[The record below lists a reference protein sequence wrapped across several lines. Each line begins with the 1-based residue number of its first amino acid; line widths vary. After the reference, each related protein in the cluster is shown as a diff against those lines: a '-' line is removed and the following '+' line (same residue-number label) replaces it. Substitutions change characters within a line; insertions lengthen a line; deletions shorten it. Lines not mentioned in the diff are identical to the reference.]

1 MARTLNRSSLIRLL
15 ACAACLAGVLAPSVA
30 SAQDNEDGFNKRGDD
45 AIAADKQAKDEAA
58 SGDRMPGERDP
69 KAAPEPSGAS
79 TNDPREDPL
88 KTYYFVGARIRDV
101 VVPKFILN
109 AFADGAATVNV
120 FTFGP
125 EFTSRKNKVEYDIG
139 LSYADYSMKPFLFKG
154 KNDNS
159 DAWEMVSSDMK
170 VVYATIDLLYQ
181 VWGDPS
187 GRFAF
192 MIGGGLGLG
201 GVFGN
206 LYRTQVYSAANPIDP
221 SDVGQWD
228 LCRSA
233 ETNPMTYMHINPET
247 GNTFCDQSNDHFAAA
262 DGTYHSEPSWANGG
276 SKPFIIPW
284 LSIPQISFRVKPV
297 KQFQAR
303 ADLGFA
309 ATGFFW
315 GLSLA
320 YGI

>member
-1 MARTLNRSSLIRLL
+1 MARTSNRSSLLRF
-15 ACAACLAGVLAPSVA
+15 AARAACLAGVLAPSVA
-30 SAQDNEDGFNKRGDD
+30 SAQDNDEGFNKKGDD
-45 AIAADKQAKDEAA
+45 AIAADKQAKEEAA
-58 SGDRMPGERDP
+58 TGDRMPGEQDP
-69 KAAPEPSGAS
+69 KAAAATEARSP
-79 TNDPREDPL
+79 NDPKEDPL
-88 KTYYFVGARIRDV
+88 KNYYFVGARIRDV

-109 AFADGAATVNV
+109 IFADGGSTVNV

-125 EFTSRKNKVEYDIG
+125 ELTSRKNKVEYDIG

-154 KNDNS
+154 KSDNS
-159 DAWEMVSSDMK
+159 DAWEIVSSDMK

-181 VWGDPS
+181 VWGDQS

-206 LYRTQVYSAANPIDP
+206 LYRTQVYSSAPSPNP
-221 SDVGQWD
+221 SEVGQWEP
-228 LCRSA
+228 CRSA

-247 GNTFCDQSNDHFAAA
+247 GNTFCDQSNDHFAGA
-262 DGTYHSEPSWANGG
+262 DGSYHSEPSWANGG

-303 ADLGFA
+303 ADLGFSV
-309 ATGFFW
+309 TGFFW